1 MKVYIETSVP
11 NFLFSKQDSKE
22 KQQITEKFFNEVL
35 PKHEA
40 FVSDIYILEAEQA
53 PPEKAKQL
61 KSIVETYHMKVLEMT
76 KDAEEL
82 AQQYQQK
89 LSIPKRYFNDVLHI
103 AIATVYN
110 MDVIVSWN
118 LTHIV
123 KLRTM
128 LAVEDVNKRFKYR
141 TPHICTPEEV

>member
-1 MKVYIETSVP
+1 
-11 NFLFSKQDSKE
+11 
-22 KQQITEKFFNEVL
+22 
-35 PKHEA
+35 
-40 FVSDIYILEAEQA
+40 
-53 PPEKAKQL
+53 
-61 KSIVETYHMKVLEMT
+61 MKVLEMT

-89 LSIPKRYFNDVLHI
+89 LLIPKRYFNDVLHI
-103 AIATVYN
+103 AIATVHQ

-128 LAVEDVNKRFKYR
+128 LAVEEVNKRFKYH